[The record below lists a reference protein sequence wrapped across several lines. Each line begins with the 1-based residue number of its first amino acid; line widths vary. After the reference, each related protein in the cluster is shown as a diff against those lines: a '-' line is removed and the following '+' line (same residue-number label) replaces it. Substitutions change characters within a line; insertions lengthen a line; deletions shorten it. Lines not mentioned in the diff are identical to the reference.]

1 MYLFT
6 RQLLVSPGHIRA
18 GMAHALDMLKYIN
31 EKTQIDASLFQV
43 LQGAPLGTLTF
54 AFRTESYAASVEAND
69 GLVQSDEYLGKVEAG
84 AAYYVGNPQ
93 DQLGEILHVAG
104 EVSGPPAVAS
114 VISANLEVARASAAV
129 AWSVD
134 LANYTQNVTGQTTAV
149 VSSNFGQY
157 GRISW
162 IGYGSSL
169 ADIESAGKK
178 INTDPGFLQRLADSE
193 GMFVSGSGAGVL
205 SRKIA

>member
-6 RQLLVSPGHIRA
+6 RQVLVSPGHIRA
-18 GMAHALDMLKYIN
+18 GMAHALDMLKYVN
-31 EKTQIDASLFQV
+31 EKTQLDASLFQV
-43 LQGAPLGTLTF
+43 LQGAPLGTLAF
-54 AFRTESYAASVEAND
+54 AFRTESFAASVEAND
-69 GLVQSDEYLGKVEAG
+69 ALVQSDEYLAKVEAG
-84 AAYYVGNPQ
+84 AAYYVGNAQ
-93 DQLGEILHVAG
+93 DQLGEFLHVAG
-104 EVSGPPAVAS
+104 EVSDAPAVAS
-114 VISANLEVARASAAV
+114 ITSATIEVARAAAAV

-134 LANYTQNVTGQTTAV
+134 LANYTHNLTGQTTAV

-162 IGYGSSL
+162 IGNSPSL

-193 GMFVSGSGAGVL
+193 GMFVPGSGAGVL

>member
-6 RQLLVSPGHIRA
+6 RQVLVSPGHNRA

-31 EKTQIDASLFQV
+31 EKTQLDASLYQI
-43 LQGAPLGTLTF
+43 LQGAPVGTLTF

-84 AAYYVGNPQ
+84 ADYYVGNPH
-93 DQLGEILHVAG
+93 DRLGEILHVAG
-104 EVSGPPAVAS
+104 DVSGPPAVAS
-114 VISANLEVARASAAV
+114 VISANIEIPRATAAI

-149 VSSNFGQY
+149 VQSSFGQY

-162 IGYGSSL
+162 IGYSPSL
-169 ADIESAGKK
+169 ADLENAGKK
-178 INTDPGFLQRLADSE
+178 INTDPGFLQRLTDSE
-193 GMFVSGSGAGVL
+193 GLFVSGSGAGVL

>member
-6 RQLLVSPGHIRA
+6 RQVLVNPVHIRA
-18 GMAHALDMLKYIN
+18 GMAHALEMLKYIN
-31 EKTQIDASLFQV
+31 EKTQLDASLFQV
-43 LQGAPLGTLTF
+43 LQGAPVGTLAF

-69 GLVQSDEYLGKVEAG
+69 ALVQSDEYLGKVEAG

-93 DQLGEILHVAG
+93 DQLGELLHIAG

-114 VISANLEVARASAAV
+114 VISANIEVARASAAV

-134 LANYTQNVTGQTTAV
+134 LANYTQNLTGQSTAV

-162 IGYGSSL
+162 IGYASSL
-169 ADIESAGKK
+169 SDIESAGKK
-178 INTDPGFLQRLADSE
+178 INTDPGFLQRLGDSA
-193 GMFVSGSGAGVL
+193 GMFVPGSGAGVL

>member
-1 MYLFT
+1 MWFPA
-6 RQLLVSPGHIRA
+6 PGGRA
-18 GMAHALDMLKYIN
+18 PSRIG
-31 EKTQIDASLFQV
+31 V
-43 LQGAPLGTLTF
+43 
-54 AFRTESYAASVEAND
+54 
-69 GLVQSDEYLGKVEAG
+69 VQ
-84 AAYYVGNPQ
+84 
-93 DQLGEILHVAG
+93 
-104 EVSGPPAVAS
+104 
-114 VISANLEVARASAAV
+114 
-129 AWSVD
+129 SVD

-193 GMFVSGSGAGVL
+193 GLFVSGSGAGVL